1 MPIPETVNHE
11 SQWRNTTDM
20 LSNRFRAL
28 MPIGVTLA
36 LVLAACGGNG
46 GTAPTPGATDDPGT
60 SPDPAPTADVGAA
73 CDGVESLSFTHTMND
88 QESPVIAEIAEGF
101 EGTDVEVTQIPFDG
115 AQQAYSNQ
123 AAGGEAPDVFR
134 AEIAWIADYADRGY
148 LLDLSDRVPADEW
161 DDYLDGPLAYGQW
174 QGSTFAIPQVT
185 DALALLYN
193 KRIFE
198 EAGVEVPD
206 TMEDFITVGET
217 IQSETD
223 VANAF
228 YMRGD
233 AYWLQPFLW
242 AYGGGLFTTDDQ
254 GNVGEILVNNEGS
267 VEGLT
272 FLLEDVLG
280 TVAPE
285 SVDFANDYGN
295 AMEAFKAGQV
305 AMIFNGPWATADVL
319 SGDEFMD
326 DPENLGIAV
335 IPAGPGGDRG
345 SPIGGHSYVVYA
357 GMDEAKH
364 DCAVEFTR
372 YLSSAENQGRLA
384 TELNLLP
391 TRTSAYELSEVQD
404 SRLIADFEAVIEN
417 ATNRPVVPEGGA
429 IYADFGPNFQA
440 AWTGDKTPQQALD
453 DVAAA
458 WETLLASRLGQ

>member
-1 MPIPETVNHE
+1 
-11 SQWRNTTDM
+11 M
-20 LSNRFRAL
+20 LPNRLRVL

-36 LVLAACGGNG
+36 LVLAACGNGNG
-46 GTAPTPGATDDPGT
+46 GTDTSPTPGETLDPE
-60 SPDPAPTADVGAA
+60 AA
-73 CDGVESLSFTHTMND
+73 CDGVASLSFTHTMND
-88 QESPVIAEIAEGF
+88 QESPVIAEIAQGF
-101 EGTDVEVTQIPFDG
+101 EGTEVEVTQIPFDG

-174 QGSTFAIPQVT
+174 QGSTYAIPQVT

-193 KRIFE
+193 KRIFD
-198 EAGVEVPD
+198 EADVEVPE

-223 VANAF
+223 VTNAF

-280 TVAPE
+280 TIAPAN
-285 SVDFANDYGN
+285 VDFANDYGN

-319 SGDEFMD
+319 SGDEFT

-364 DCAVEFTR
+364 DCAVEFAR

-404 SRLIADFEAVIEN
+404 SRLIADFQAVIEN